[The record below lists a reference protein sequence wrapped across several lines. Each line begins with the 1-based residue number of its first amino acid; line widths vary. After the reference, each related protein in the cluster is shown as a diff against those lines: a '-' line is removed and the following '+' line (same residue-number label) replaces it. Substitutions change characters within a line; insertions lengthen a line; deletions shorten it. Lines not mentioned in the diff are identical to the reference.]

1 MRLVYQV
8 LMINSINIDTITT
21 IIIKREYMNII
32 VNGEA
37 REFKSEST
45 LLGILKELSLEG
57 KVMAAAVNMEIV
69 KQDSW
74 DTHKLNDGDKLELLD
89 FVGGG

>member
-1 MRLVYQV
+1 M
-8 LMINSINIDTITT
+8 
-21 IIIKREYMNII
+21 KII
-32 VNGEA
+32 VNGSEK
-37 REFKSEST
+37 EFEENIT
-45 LLGILKELSLEG
+45 LAQALEKLELVG

-74 DTHKLNDGDKLELLD
+74 EKHLLKDADKLELLD